1 MLNGLPL
8 GITATVSG
16 TEVSLENDVDGT
28 SGNITITT
36 SGTTNATI
44 SGMSGGA
51 ASGGGG
57 GGGSAVA
64 KRLQISAKQIALSGS
79 GGLSGSTDSKSAL
92 MLDLAGLSAAAVAQT
107 DVFAFADA
115 DASNLPKKISFSD
128 LEDAVFG
135 NISGDATV
143 AAGGALTISAL
154 AVENGMLAG
163 DIASS
168 KIAELNSFDTDDLS
182 EGSSNQYFTQAR
194 ARGSISVTD
203 AGGDGSM
210 SYDSSTG
217 VITFTGPSAS
227 EVRAHLSAVDAGGD
241 GSFSYDSS
249 TGAFT
254 YTGPSAAEVR
264 AHFSGAAG
272 IDLSAGAIAVN
283 VDDSSLEISGD
294 ALQVKAGGVT
304 NDMLAGSI
312 ASTKIAEL
320 NNFDSD
326 DLAEGSSNLYFTDA
340 RARAA
345 VSVTDA
351 GGDGSLAYNSTSQ
364 QVLAFQSLTVK
375 LPSVS
380 QLAHQTMFSSLIL
393 FCQVT

>member
-1 MLNGLPL
+1 
-8 GITATVSG
+8 
-16 TEVSLENDVDGT
+16 
-28 SGNITITT
+28 
-36 SGTTNATI
+36 
-44 SGMSGGA
+44 MSGGA

-143 AAGGALTISAL
+143 AAGGALTIADL

-163 DIASS
+163 GIASS
-168 KIAELNSFDTDDLS
+168 KLAELDSFDTDDLS

-254 YTGPSAAEVR
+254 YTGPSAASMLMIHHWKSQAMPYR
-264 AHFSGAAG
+264 LRQAA
-272 IDLSAGAIAVN
+272 
-283 VDDSSLEISGD
+283 
-294 ALQVKAGGVT
+294 
-304 NDMLAGSI
+304 
-312 ASTKIAEL
+312 
-320 NNFDSD
+320 
-326 DLAEGSSNLYFTDA
+326 
-340 RARAA
+340 
-345 VSVTDA
+345 
-351 GGDGSLAYNSTSQ
+351 
-364 QVLAFQSLTVK
+364 
-375 LPSVS
+375 
-380 QLAHQTMFSSLIL
+380 
-393 FCQVT
+393 